1 MVKFVFVAFNLFE
14 VRHGNSMKL
23 CSVVGILAI
32 FKASA
37 YLKHGKMILSK
48 PLCIASN

>member
-1 MVKFVFVAFNLFE
+1 MVKFMLVAFHFFE

-23 CSVVGILAI
+23 LFSSWYMAI

-48 PLCIASN
+48 PLCISSN